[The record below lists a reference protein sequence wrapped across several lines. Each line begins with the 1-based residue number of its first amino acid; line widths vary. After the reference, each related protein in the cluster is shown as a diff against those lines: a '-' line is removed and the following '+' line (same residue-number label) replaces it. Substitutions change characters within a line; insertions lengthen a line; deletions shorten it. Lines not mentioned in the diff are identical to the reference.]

1 MKGYYFHNM
10 DVRSTRAHACQIL
23 NTAVAVDSELSL
35 CLVLP
40 KYRGEVDFDIVK
52 SNHGLPRTPEL
63 ILLRNFGIQKSGIAA
78 FALFNVSAIWFFLQK
93 KLDKDASFL
102 YFRSSYFLPLA
113 IVSYI
118 FRVPFFYETHR
129 RPVSWSERRRDH
141 LMSKLASGTIVISN
155 YMREH
160 YLPYKK
166 KMLVA
171 HDTVSLKRF
180 AKSAAPVSRKEARE
194 GFGLATEEKVCVYAG
209 TISKLKGMEYVIAA
223 ARLLPEVTFLL
234 AGIVSP
240 EFTNAILPA
249 NVKILGKM
257 EQRELPNMLQAADVL
272 LLPHP
277 KGEYSQSPMKLFE
290 YMASG
295 VPIVASRLPSICEVL
310 NDGNAVLVEPENEKA
325 LAHGIEKALGD
336 ANFSRIIAEKA
347 YNDVQNYTWE
357 KRGGAIAGFI
367 KNTLEIQHKKYQ

>member
-1 MKGYYFHNM
+1 M
-10 DVRSTRAHACQIL
+10 DVLSTRAHACQIL
-23 NTAVAVDSELSL
+23 NTAVAIDSKLSL

-40 KYRGEVDFDIVK
+40 KYDGKVDFDVVK
-52 SNHGLPRTPEL
+52 RNHDLPRMPEL

-78 FALFNVSAIWFFLQK
+78 SALFNISAIWFFLQK
-93 KLDKDASFL
+93 KLGKNASFL

-129 RPVSWSERRRDH
+129 RPVSWSERQRDH
-141 LMSKLASGTIVISN
+141 LMSMLASGIIVISN

-166 KMLVA
+166 RMLVA
-171 HDTVSLKRF
+171 HDAVSLKRF
-180 AKSAAPVSRKEARE
+180 AKSAANASRKEAKER
-194 GFGLATEEKVCVYAG
+194 FGLAPEEKVCVYAG
-209 TISKLKGMEYVIAA
+209 TISKLKGMEYAIGA
-223 ARLLPEVTFLL
+223 ARLLPKVNFLL

-240 EFTNAILPA
+240 EFADAILPS
-249 NVKILGKM
+249 NVKIVGKM
-257 EQRELPNMLQAADVL
+257 EQKELPNMLQAADVL

-295 VPIVASRLPSICEVL
+295 VPIVASRLPSISEVL
-310 NDGNAVLVEPENEKA
+310 NDENAVLVEPENEKILA
-325 LAHGIEKALGD
+325 LGIEKALGD
-336 ANFSRIIAEKA
+336 ANFSRIIAERA
-347 YNDVQNYTWE
+347 YNDVQNYTWD
-357 KRGGAIAGFI
+357 KRGSVIAGFI
-367 KNTLEIQHKKYQ
+367 KDTLEIQHKKYQ